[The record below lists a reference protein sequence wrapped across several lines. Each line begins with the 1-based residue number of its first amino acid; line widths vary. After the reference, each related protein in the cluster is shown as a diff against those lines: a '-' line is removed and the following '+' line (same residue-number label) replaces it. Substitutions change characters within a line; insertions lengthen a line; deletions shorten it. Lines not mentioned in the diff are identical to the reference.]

1 MIEDEQ
7 LVERLVPIIEE
18 RIKYRVV
25 KSIINALEGQFYPP
39 EEMIKEEFIKNI
51 KAVEQEIKE
60 GKSKRYSYDEFKK
73 RVFSWRIKEQTI

>member
-39 EEMIKEEFIKNI
+39 EEMIKEKFIKNI